1 MNNENTIN
9 LVKSITELTQQNTNL
24 YTILVDIM
32 KELSVI
38 YPTHEIETLPA
49 KVKEVVQRL
58 TEAENELHLFKTSS
72 KKEAVEFLNNILYPF
87 DSEQK
92 NRNLFSELRE
102 GIDDLAERKDLEE
115 WAFYESGL
123 VAHGYGVPPAPL
135 QAY

>member
-9 LVKSITELTQQNTNL
+9 LVESITELTQQNTNL

-38 YPTHEIETLPA
+38 YPKHEIETLPA

-87 DSEQK
+87 DPEQK
-92 NRNLFSELRE
+92 DRNLFSELRE
-102 GIDDLAERKDLEE
+102 GIDELEKRRLKKDNET
-115 WAFYESGL
+115 
-123 VAHGYGVPPAPL
+123 
-135 QAY
+135 

>member
-1 MNNENTIN
+1 MEMNKEDIIN
-9 LVKSITELTQQNTNL
+9 LVENVAELTKQKTDL
-24 YTILVDIM
+24 YGILVDIM

-92 NRNLFSELRE
+92 DRNLFSELRE
-102 GIDDLAERKDLEE
+102 GIDELEKRR
-115 WAFYESGL
+115 L
-123 VAHGYGVPPAPL
+123 RN
-135 QAY
+135 